1 MKTISLICAA
11 AALCVPALAEAQ
23 RGGRGGGAAIPTRG
37 VEIQRVDR
45 GATINLRRDVVIAR
59 GDVVTGTRIRRP
71 DADPARRR
79 WYNAHHH
86 QQARRRWNA
95 ANPPDSDPSRQR
107 TGD

>member
-23 RGGRGGGAAIPTRG
+23 RGGRGGAAMPTRG
-37 VEIQRVDR
+37 AEIQRVDR

-95 ANPPDSDPSRQR
+95 ANPPDSDPSRRR
-107 TGD
+107 TDD

>member
-11 AALCVPALAEAQ
+11 AALCVPALAAGQ
-23 RGGRGGGAAIPTRG
+23 RGGGTGAAGIATRG
-37 VEIQRVDR
+37 AEIQRVDR
-45 GATINLRRDVVIAR
+45 GATINLRRDVVVAR

-71 DADPARRR
+71 LADPARRR

-95 ANPPDSDPSRQR
+95 ANPPVSDPSRR
-107 TGD
+107 RAGD